1 MKVSDFTF
9 DLPEELIAQDPL
21 EDRSSSRL
29 LTLDKNTGEIGHDVF
44 HNIVNYLKPGDCLV
58 LNNTKVIPARLIGA
72 KEETGGKVEVL
83 LLKRKQDNVW
93 ETLVKPGKKAAI
105 LAKCLII
112 NVLRLILVILF
123 FIAFLNITYT
133 SRHTAATTVFLGN
146 EVSIENVA
154 KILGHSNI
162 KMTQHYAKV
171 LDSSIMRDMV
181 NVENNFLMHKDI
193 NI

>member
-29 LTLDKNTGEIGHDVF
+29 LTLDKNTGEIGHDIF

-93 ETLVKPGKKAAI
+93 ETLVKPGKKARPGARI
-105 LAKCLII
+105 SFGDGKDYYVIEDSLMEDLYKCRVALEAVIDSLGGLEDPLIDLPDLKASGVRALI
-112 NVLRLILVILF
+112 RRKLR
-123 FIAFLNITYT
+123 
-133 SRHTAATTVFLGN
+133 H
-146 EVSIENVA
+146 
-154 KILGHSNI
+154 
-162 KMTQHYAKV
+162 
-171 LDSSIMRDMV
+171 
-181 NVENNFLMHKDI
+181 
-193 NI
+193 